1 MNDQSRT
8 ITFIGGGNMA
18 QALIGGLIA
27 RGALPRSLRVVEPN
41 DATRATLAG
50 RFGVDVRASADG
62 ALDGAAAVVLA
73 VKPQV
78 LRSIAVELAALP
90 GGVGQAVVI
99 SIAAGI
105 RARDIARWIGSER
118 VVRCMPN
125 TPALIAEGITGLA
138 ALPACSDA
146 DRALADD
153 LLGAVGRTVW
163 VGDET
168 RLDAVTAIS
177 GSGPAYVFLFIE
189 ALEAAG
195 VQLGLGAAE
204 ARALAIQTFVGGA
217 QLAAHSED
225 SPAVLRE
232 KVTSKGGTTFAAL
245 TAMRDKGVPEAI
257 AAGVLAAAARSA
269 ELGDEFG
276 RD

>member
-1 MNDQSRT
+1 MNDSLRT

-27 RGALPRSLRVVEPN
+27 RGAVPRSLRVVETN
-41 DATRATLAG
+41 DATRARLVE
-50 RFGVDVRASADG
+50 RFGVDACASADG
-62 ALDGAAAVVLA
+62 ALDGVAAVVLA
-73 VKPQV
+73 VKPQL
-78 LRSIAVELAALP
+78 LREVVCGVAATPGGFGAAL
-90 GGVGQAVVI
+90 VI

-105 RARDIARWIGSER
+105 RARDIARWAGSDR

-138 ALPACSDA
+138 ALPACTPA
-146 DRALADD
+146 DRGLADE

-163 VGDET
+163 VDDET
-168 RLDAVTAIS
+168 KLDAVTAIS

-204 ARALAIQTFVGGA
+204 ARALAIQTFAGGA
-217 QLAAHSED
+217 QLAARSDD

-232 KVTSKGGTTFAAL
+232 NVTSKGGTTFAAL
-245 TAMRDKGVPEAI
+245 NVMRDKGVPEAI
-257 AAGVLAAAARSA
+257 AAGALAAAARSA

>member
-1 MNDQSRT
+1 MGDHART

-27 RGALPRSLRVVEPN
+27 RGAVPRSLRVVEPN
-41 DATRATLAG
+41 EATRALLIE
-50 RFGVDVRASADG
+50 RFGVDARADAAG
-62 ALDGAAAVVLA
+62 ALAGAAAVVLS

-78 LRSIAVELAALP
+78 LREVALGLAAE
-90 GGVGQAVVI
+90 VGDALVI

-105 RARDIARWIGSER
+105 RARDIARWIGSDR
-118 VVRCMPN
+118 VVRTMPN
-125 TPALIAEGITGLA
+125 TPALIGEGITGLA
-138 ALPACSDA
+138 ALPACTTA
-146 DRALADD
+146 DQGLADE

-163 VGDET
+163 VDDESK
-168 RLDAVTAIS
+168 LDAVTAIS

-195 VQLGLGAAE
+195 VRMGLGATE
-204 ARALAIQTFVGGA
+204 ARALAIQTFAGGA
-217 QLAAHSED
+217 QLAARSDD

-245 TAMRDKGVPEAI
+245 TTMRDKAVPESII
-257 AAGVLAAAARSA
+257 AGALAAAARSA